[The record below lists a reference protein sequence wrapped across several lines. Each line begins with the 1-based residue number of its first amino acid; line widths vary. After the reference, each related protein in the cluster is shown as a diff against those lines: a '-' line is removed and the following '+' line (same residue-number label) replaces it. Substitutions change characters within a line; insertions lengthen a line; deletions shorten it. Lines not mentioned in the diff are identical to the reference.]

1 MTGLSL
7 YDLVIIITGLAVLNG
22 FIVYL
27 LLYVFL
33 NRRYSRGLKSPS
45 RLKEDVVMCG
55 MEYDEEELSAP
66 VSRVFVDIIK
76 RSLPRFT
83 RIIEEGGGTR
93 ILNNWFTWML
103 ILLFIVVVLAIIYG

>member
-1 MTGLSL
+1 MISVGL

-22 FIVYL
+22 FIVY
-27 LLYVFL
+27 VFL
-33 NRRYSRGLKSPS
+33 YKLFTRLYGNKVRSPS